1 MIEIKSLSRQFNS
14 HCALENITFSAAS
27 GERIAI
33 VGANGAGKTTLL
45 RILATYLPATAGYAR
60 IDGLDLLH
68 DSLAIRQ
75 ITGYLP
81 ENAPL
86 YFDIRVAEYLKFRGR
101 LRRMSRLHLS
111 RRLHDVISFCDLNTH
126 RNARIGTLSNGIR
139 RRIGIA
145 DALLNE
151 PRILLLDDPLAACD
165 PYQAEK
171 ITEMLMS
178 ETLFADRTLI
188 FTSHSHETV
197 RAAAT
202 RLIFLDRGTIC
213 ADTTDLT
220 CLEGHSLQTL
230 FGQWQNEQNKRTP
243 PE

>member
-1 MIEIKSLSRQFNS
+1 MIETRSLSRQFNS
-14 HCALENITFSAAS
+14 SYALEDVTFRAAP

-45 RILATYLPATAGYAR
+45 RILATYLPATAGYAS
-60 IDGLDLLH
+60 IGGLDLLH

-75 ITGYLP
+75 MTGYLP

-86 YFDIRVAEYLKFRGR
+86 YHDIRVVEYLKYRGR
-101 LRRMSRLHLS
+101 LRRMSRLHLN
-111 RRLHDVISFCDLNTH
+111 RRLHDVISFCDLSTY
-126 RNARIGTLSNGIR
+126 RNARIDTLSNGIR
-139 RRIGIA
+139 RRVGIA

-151 PRILLLDDPLAACD
+151 PRILLLDDPLVACD

-171 ITEMLMS
+171 ITEMLTS

-188 FTSHSHETV
+188 FTSHSRETV

-220 CLEGHSLQTL
+220 CLDGHSLQTL
-230 FGQWQNEQNKRTP
+230 FGQWQNDQSERTP
-243 PE
+243 TE

>member
-1 MIEIKSLSRQFNS
+1 MIETRSLSRQFSS
-14 HCALENITFSAAS
+14 HYALEDVTFCAAP
-27 GERIAI
+27 GERIAV

-45 RILATYLPATAGYAR
+45 RILATYLPATSGHASIGGY
-60 IDGLDLLH
+60 DLLH

-75 ITGYLP
+75 MIGYLP
-81 ENAPL
+81 EHAPL
-86 YFDIRVAEYLKFRGR
+86 YPDIRVAEYLKYRGR
-101 LRRMSRLHLS
+101 LRRMSRLHLN

-126 RNARIGTLSNGIR
+126 RNVRIDTLSSGTR
-139 RRIGIA
+139 RRVGIA

-151 PRILLLDDPLAACD
+151 PRILLLDDPLVACD

-171 ITEMLMS
+171 ITAMLTS
-178 ETLFADRTLI
+178 ETLFANRTLL

-220 CLEGHSLQTL
+220 CLDGHSLQTL
-230 FGQWQNEQNKRTP
+230 FTHWQNTRDERTLT
-243 PE
+243 E

>member
-1 MIEIKSLSRQFNS
+1 MIETRSLSRTFNN
-14 HCALENITFSAAS
+14 HYALEDVTFCAAP

-45 RILATYLPATAGYAR
+45 RILATYLPATAGYAT
-60 IDGLDLLH
+60 INGLDLLH
-68 DSLAIRQ
+68 DSLAIRKM
-75 ITGYLP
+75 IGYLP

-86 YFDIRVAEYLKFRGR
+86 YPDIRVVEYLKYRGR
-101 LRRMSRLHLS
+101 LRRMNRLHLN
-111 RRLHDVISFCDLNTH
+111 RRLHDVISFCDLSTH
-126 RNARIGTLSNGIR
+126 RNARIETLSNGIR
-139 RRIGIA
+139 RRVGIA

-151 PRILLLDDPLAACD
+151 PRILLLDDPLVACD

-171 ITEMLMS
+171 ITEMLTS

-188 FTSHSHETV
+188 FTSHSRETV

-220 CLEGHSLQTL
+220 CLDGHSLQTL
-230 FGQWQNEQNKRTP
+230 FGQWQNAQNERAPAK
-243 PE
+243 